1 MKKKNPFQI
10 KDLEQFS
17 RCLIER
23 TKLIHD
29 RLNSFDKK
37 KYDKKKRKKL
47 KENWNIN
54 KKVLVLAEIVR
65 KKSAPGKFYKQS
77 VQNMYLTLTKRKY
90 FSLEKSKKL
99 IKSATTG

>member
-1 MKKKNPFQI
+1 MI
-10 KDLEQFS
+10 
-17 RCLIER
+17 
-23 TKLIHD
+23 
-29 RLNSFDKK
+29 
-37 KYDKKKRKKL
+37 KKRKKL

-77 VQNMYLTLTKRKY
+77 VQNMYLALTKRKY

>member
-1 MKKKNPFQI
+1 MNSAINMKNVLSEKDLLTPEKIEKKNPSQI

-37 KYDKKKRKKL
+37 KYNKKKKKI
-47 KENWNIN
+47 E
-54 KKVLVLAEIVR
+54 
-65 KKSAPGKFYKQS
+65 GK
-77 VQNMYLTLTKRKY
+77 
-90 FSLEKSKKL
+90 LEH
-99 IKSATTG
+99 

>member
-10 KDLEQFS
+10 KDLEQLS

-37 KYDKKKRKKL
+37 KYDKKKKKI
-47 KENWNIN
+47 E
-54 KKVLVLAEIVR
+54 
-65 KKSAPGKFYKQS
+65 GK
-77 VQNMYLTLTKRKY
+77 
-90 FSLEKSKKL
+90 LEH
-99 IKSATTG
+99 